1 MIKHL
6 ATFLFLFSVFV
17 GFAST
22 KLKTTIHFEHN
33 EYKICSAGKASIQ
46 AMIMSFGEGEI
57 EKIDIIGHCS
67 SEGDEAFNL
76 KLSELR
82 SKSVYQA
89 LVAEIPDYGQYEL
102 VAFGELHQVNPNQ
115 PTMNRCVEVIA
126 YVLDPSPPKLIGDTP
141 AAVLFPE
148 EFALN
153 EESREEVVNDLL
165 AMEEAEV
172 IDQTP
177 VERKHLKET
186 RTEEGTSFSVE
197 SIYFH
202 GNSAVY
208 KRSAQ
213 DALDELLVYMKS
225 SKVNIRIEGHVNGD
239 FGKRYSKQIGRS
251 NPERIEY
258 KDSEDLSL
266 ARANS
271 VKRFLIENG
280 IDPARIECVG
290 KGGKFPVFKK
300 PKNEKQNAANRRIEI
315 IVLQ

>member
-1 MIKHL
+1 MIKYL
-6 ATFLFLFSVFV
+6 ATFLFLFLVIE
-17 GFAST
+17 GYAST

-33 EYKICSAGKASIQ
+33 EHEICSAGKASIQ
-46 AMIMSFGEGEI
+46 AMIMSFGGGEI
-57 EKIDIIGHCS
+57 EKIDIVGHCS
-67 SEGDEAFNL
+67 SDGDEAFNL

-82 SKSVYQA
+82 TKSVYEA

-115 PTMNRCVEVIA
+115 PEMNRCVEIIA
-126 YVLDPSPPKLIGDTP
+126 YVLDPNPPQLIGPTP

-153 EESREEVVNDLL
+153 EAPKNKEGNDLL
-165 AMEEAEV
+165 ALEVVEEENQA
-172 IDQTP
+172 P

-186 RTEEGTSFSVE
+186 SSEEGTSFSVE

-213 DALDELLVYMKS
+213 DALDELLAYMKNN
-225 SKVNIRIEGHVNGD
+225 KVNIRIEGHVNGD
-239 FGKRYSKQIGRS
+239 FGKRYSKEIGRS
-251 NPERIEY
+251 NPERVEY

-280 IDPARIECVG
+280 IDPARVECVG
-290 KGGKFPVFKK
+290 KGGKYPVFKK